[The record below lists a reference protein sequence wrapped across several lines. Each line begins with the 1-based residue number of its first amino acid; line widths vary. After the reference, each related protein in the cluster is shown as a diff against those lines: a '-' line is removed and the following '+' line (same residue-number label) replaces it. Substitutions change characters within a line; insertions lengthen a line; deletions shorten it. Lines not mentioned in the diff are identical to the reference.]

1 MGKTEASAPASGRDK
16 SGYDIVMLVLND
28 VAFDG
33 RVRSEAAVLGA
44 AGWRVLVVGT
54 QRADG
59 KLPDQETVQGFD
71 LRRVRYGRFGEGLWR
86 PWRWVRHGLQAWQIV
101 HALSE
106 TQARAYHAH
115 DLPALIL
122 VTLAL
127 MLHHKRAVLIYD
139 AHELYLFQAPYHSR
153 LANAW
158 HRLTRPLFMC
168 LEKRLVRRADAVLGL
183 AEARTRLLARWYGI
197 PRPAV
202 IQNALDP
209 VSGDVPAPVDLRRV
223 VGEGRRCVVHTGDI
237 DGRRRAVTELVR
249 AVALLPEDVALVFLG
264 QGESAGTVRAL
275 AEACGIGERVF
286 IVPPVAPEQ
295 VAVTIRSADVAAILM
310 RTESWNTR
318 AGLPNKLFEAVG
330 AGVPVLASDMFVLR
344 RVVRRYDLGLLCD
357 QDNPASIAGAL
368 CRMLVPEAQTHYREQ
383 VQAAQHDLNWQIE
396 AEKLR
401 AVYGRVL
408 E

>member
-1 MGKTEASAPASGRDK
+1 MASASVPGRDK
-16 SGYDIVMLVLND
+16 SGYDVVMLVLND
-28 VAFDG
+28 VSFDG
-33 RVRSEAAVLGA
+33 RVRSEAAALAA

-54 QRADG
+54 QRANG
-59 KLPDQETVQGFD
+59 KLPDQETMQGFE
-71 LRRVRYGRFGEGLWR
+71 LRRVRYGRFGERLWR

-101 HALSE
+101 RALSE
-106 TQARAYHAH
+106 RQTRAYDAH
-115 DLPALIL
+115 DFPALIL
-122 VTLAL
+122 VSLTL
-127 MLHHKRAVLIYD
+127 MLRHRRAVLVYD
-139 AHELYLFQAPYHSR
+139 AHELYLFRAPYHSR

-158 HRLTRPLFMC
+158 HRLTRPLFMH
-168 LEKRLVRRADAVLGL
+168 LEQRLARRADAVLAL
-183 AEARTRLLARWYGI
+183 AEARARLLARWYGI

-209 VSGDVPAPVDLRRV
+209 VSLDIPAPVDLRRV

-264 QGESAGTVRAL
+264 QGASVEAVRAL

-286 IVPPVAPEQ
+286 IVPPVPPEH
-295 VAVTIRSADVAAILM
+295 VAVTIRPADVAAILM

-357 QDNPASIAGAL
+357 QDDPALIARAL
-368 CRMLVPEAQTHYREQ
+368 RQMLVPETQAFYRER
-383 VQAAQHDLNWQIE
+383 VQAAQRDLNWQIE

-401 AVYGRVL
+401 TVYGRL
-408 E
+408 LA